1 MTQYALS
8 PIWVINKYSKNALK
22 KLEWIERQIHKV
34 FELLTE
40 SRIVVQG
47 VPQKIIPCFGGP

>member
-34 FELLTE
+34 SELLTE
-40 SRIVVQG
+40 SKIVVD
-47 VPQKIIPCFGGP
+47 KIKPSRVRK

>member
-34 FELLTE
+34 SELLTE
-40 SRIVVQG
+40 SRIVVD
-47 VPQKIIPCFGGP
+47 KIKPSRVRK